1 MKQYTRRIGY
11 IVLIVND
18 FILVFFSHFSFLMEV
33 KFPIIVH
40 YPLSSVRYSF
50 CGNPQKESDVFL
62 VILLAIINT
71 GKT

>member
-50 CGNPQKESDVFL
+50 CGFPQKESDVY
-62 VILLAIINT
+62 VV
-71 GKT
+71 